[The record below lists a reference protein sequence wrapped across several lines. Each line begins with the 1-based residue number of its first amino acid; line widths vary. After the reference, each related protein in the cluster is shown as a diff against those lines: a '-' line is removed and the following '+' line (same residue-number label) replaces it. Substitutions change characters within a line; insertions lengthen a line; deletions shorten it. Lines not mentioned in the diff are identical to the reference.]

1 MEIRG
6 DSVSE
11 PAQPRGANFGEARNR
26 KSQNEAAANGNIN
39 TIAGTGTP
47 GYNGNGLAALS
58 TNLDGLDGLVVTS
71 KGVFVAD
78 TAQNRVRKIH

>member
-1 MEIRG
+1 MATRL
-6 DSVSE
+6 
-11 PAQPRGANFGEARNR
+11 ANRRNHAARISA
-26 KSQNEAAANGNIN
+26 KQGIASSQNEAAANGNIN